1 MFPLPSPRL
10 GGHPLVK
17 RLGTTALQQLGQASL
32 HPFQLSDP
40 GVVRES
46 ELFLKNLFFESRISH
61 PIMKALLAAAAIGGV
76 AVGLALY
83 QQQRKRAPK
92 AARGQSKRLTTAK
105 PEAAS
110 EAASEEAAAAPSQP
124 AAEAQSVSEAQPVS
138 ETQPA
143 AAQPVPLPRTV
154 ATAPVEQKASEVAVG
169 LAEEERAS
177 RVQASVEAESVASA
191 HRRESVS
198 KATVLA
204 DAERSSRVQASVQAS
219 AEAEGVASAHRRENV
234 SKATVLA
241 DTERSSRVQASAE
254 AEGVASEHRR
264 VSVAKATDLAS
275 AEQVG

>member
-1 MFPLPSPRL
+1 
-10 GGHPLVK
+10 
-17 RLGTTALQQLGQASL
+17 
-32 HPFQLSDP
+32 
-40 GVVRES
+40 
-46 ELFLKNLFFESRISH
+46 
-61 PIMKALLAAAAIGGV
+61 MKALLAAVAVGLGGV

-177 RVQASVEAESVASA
+177 RVQASV
-191 HRRESVS
+191 
-198 KATVLA
+198 
-204 DAERSSRVQASVQAS
+204 QAS

>member
-1 MFPLPSPRL
+1 
-10 GGHPLVK
+10 
-17 RLGTTALQQLGQASL
+17 
-32 HPFQLSDP
+32 
-40 GVVRES
+40 
-46 ELFLKNLFFESRISH
+46 
-61 PIMKALLAAAAIGGV
+61 MKTLLATVAVVGGV

-92 AARGQSKRLTTAK
+92 TARGQSKRLTTAK

-110 EAASEEAAAAPSQP
+110 EAASEA
-124 AAEAQSVSEAQPVS
+124 VSEAQRLSETLPVS
-138 ETQPA
+138 ETQPAAAQPA
-143 AAQPVPLPRTV
+143 AAQPVPLPRTI

-177 RVQASVEAESVASA
+177 RVQASAEAESVAST

-198 KATVLA
+198 KATGLA
-204 DAERSSRVQASVQAS
+204 DA
-219 AEAEGVASAHRRENV
+219 
-234 SKATVLA
+234 
-241 DTERSSRVQASAE
+241 ERSSRVQASAE